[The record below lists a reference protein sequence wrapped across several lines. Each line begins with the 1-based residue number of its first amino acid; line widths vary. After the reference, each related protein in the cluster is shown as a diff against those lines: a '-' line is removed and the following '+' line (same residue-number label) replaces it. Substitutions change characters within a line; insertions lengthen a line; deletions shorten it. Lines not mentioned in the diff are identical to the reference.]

1 MTLKHARGAA
11 AITMTLVAAL
21 ALAGCGAAAQ
31 PDGKSEINFTYP
43 VPTSGVSPYEELAK
57 AYQEQNPDVTINL
70 TTLPLD
76 SYSSTLLTQ
85 LRAGNAPD
93 VLATA
98 PGSGELSSTI
108 PLAEAGLLEPVTE
121 AARELVPA
129 GGDDLFI
136 FDDQI
141 YGVPMGLTVSGLT
154 VAGAGLQPLGL
165 DPFPATIDELISKC
179 GALSTM
185 GVSLIVLAGGMAPN
199 TGLATM
205 TIAAGEVYADE
216 PDWNAQRA
224 AGEVTFADSE
234 GWHKTLDTFVALDE
248 GGCFQ
253 EGSAGAGFEVI
264 SNNLQQQTSVGAF
277 IPGNT
282 VGELVA
288 SAPDANWLV
297 EPFPT
302 SSGKPFGMVSS
313 STALSVAAEADN
325 KDAALAFVE
334 WAAEPEQA
342 KTFAEISTA
351 LPSIGYADMDL
362 SDTVYAPVSDL
373 LKNGDFTNVPSATWP
388 NAAVYDALATGVQGL
403 LTGQT
408 TPDQILEAMDA
419 AWDS

>member
-1 MTLKHARGAA
+1 MTFNRPRTAA
-11 AITMTLVAAL
+11 ALTLPLIAAIS
-21 ALAGCGAAAQ
+21 LAGCGAAQ
-31 PDGKSEINFTYP
+31 DSGGKSQINFTYP
-43 VPTSGVSPYEELAK
+43 VPTSGESPYEELAK
-57 AYQEQNPDVTINL
+57 TYEAQNPDVTINL

-108 PLAEAGLLEPVTE
+108 PLAEAGMLEPVDE
-121 AARELVPA
+121 SAKELVPA

-136 FDDQI
+136 LDGKI

-165 DPFPATIDELISKC
+165 EPFPTTIDELLSKC
-179 GALSTM
+179 GDLSAM

-199 TGLATM
+199 TGLAAM
-205 TIAAGEVYADE
+205 TIAAGEVYAEE
-216 PDWNAQRA
+216 PDWNEKRA
-224 AGEVTFADSE
+224 AGEVTFADSD
-234 GWHKTLDTFVALDE
+234 GWRKTLDTFVSLDE
-248 GGCFQ
+248 SGCFQ

-264 SNNLQQQTSVGAF
+264 SSNLQQQKSVGAF

-288 SAPDANWLV
+288 AAPDANWLV

-313 STALSVAAEADN
+313 STSLSVAAEAEN
-325 KDAALAFVE
+325 KDAALAFVK

-351 LPSIGYADMDL
+351 LPSIGYEDMDL
-362 SDTVYAPVSDL
+362 SDTVYAPVSEL
-373 LKNGDFTNVPSATWP
+373 LKSGDFTNVPSATWP
-388 NAAVYDALATGVQGL
+388 NAGVYDALSTGVQGL

-408 TPDQILEAMDA
+408 TPDQILAAMDA